1 MSIRERLSGIW
12 LISMTLLSLFALTV
26 FYVAQMWMDILV
38 IRMAYLALAALQV
51 TTLII
56 YLWGPE
62 KLSFRPLKILYRLM
76 AFSSVFVIPAFVFI
90 FSGLLSQYHAVI
102 PDRIDASAMAAEG
115 GARQREAAFAG
126 GRDDHLV
133 QRGGLPACRPPRLY
147 PRKHRRGPRGQR
159 RLP

>member
-51 TTLII
+51 TTLVI

-62 KLSFRPLKILYRLM
+62 SCP
-76 AFSSVFVIPAFVFI
+76 
-90 FSGLLSQYHAVI
+90 SG
-102 PDRIDASAMAAEG
+102 R
-115 GARQREAAFAG
+115 
-126 GRDDHLV
+126 
-133 QRGGLPACRPPRLY
+133 
-147 PRKHRRGPRGQR
+147 
-159 RLP
+159 

>member
-51 TTLII
+51 TTLVI

-62 KLSFRPLKILYRLM
+62 KLSFRPLPVPCRD
-76 AFSSVFVIPAFVFI
+76 P
-90 FSGLLSQYHAVI
+90 G
-102 PDRIDASAMAAEG
+102 PDRRLRDGRG
-115 GARQREAAFAG
+115 GAPPG
-126 GRDDHLV
+126 G
-133 QRGGLPACRPPRLY
+133 AY
-147 PRKHRRGPRGQR
+147 PGV
-159 RLP
+159 

>member
-51 TTLII
+51 TTLVI

-62 KLSFRPLKILYRLM
+62 KLSFRPLKILYRVM
-76 AFSSVFVIPAFVFI
+76 SFSSVFVI
-90 FSGLLSQYHAVI
+90 
-102 PDRIDASAMAAEG
+102 
-115 GARQREAAFAG
+115 
-126 GRDDHLV
+126 
-133 QRGGLPACRPPRLY
+133 
-147 PRKHRRGPRGQR
+147 RGPIPSG
-159 RLP
+159 